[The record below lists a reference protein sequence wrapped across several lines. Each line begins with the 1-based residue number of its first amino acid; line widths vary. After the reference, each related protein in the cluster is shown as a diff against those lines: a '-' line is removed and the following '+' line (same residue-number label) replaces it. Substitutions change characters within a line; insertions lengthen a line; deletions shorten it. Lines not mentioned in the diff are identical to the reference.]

1 MTKSVEK
8 ILFRLLFRVNLM
20 KTAYIIIE
28 VKDRVTKLNV
38 VKVYMKVRI
47 LEKFQSDKK
56 FLLVNS

>member
-1 MTKSVEK
+1 M
-8 ILFRLLFRVNLM
+8 FRVNLM
-20 KTAYIIIE
+20 KTAYIIIK

>member
-38 VKVYMKVRI
+38 VEVYMKVRI
-47 LEKFQSDKK
+47 LEKF
-56 FLLVNS
+56 